1 MYSTESRQLNRAAR
15 SSPRGAYFF
24 SPCIARANPPFN
36 YNPWGQDKLMDDVRW
51 KYGIPP
57 ASNANFAWIQHMIHH
72 LAPNGKIG
80 LVLANGALSS
90 QSGGEGEIRKKI
102 IEDDLIEGIIA
113 MPPQLFYSVTIPATL
128 WFISKGKKQ
137 KGKTVFIDA
146 RKMGHMVDRK
156 HRDFTEEDIQK
167 LANTFEAFQNGTLE
181 DEKGFCS
188 VATIQDIAKQDY
200 VLTPG
205 RYVGIEEQV
214 DDGEPF
220 EEKMT
225 RLTSELSDMFERSHE
240 LEDEIRRNMKY
251 KLSDICEY
259 AKGKIKVSALDENTY
274 ISTENMLPNKGAI
287 TKAASLPTQEQTQAF
302 MKNDVLVSNIRPYF
316 KKIWYATFDGGCSN
330 DVLVFRAKDGVS
342 SRFLHYV
349 LADDTFFDYSMATS
363 KGTKMP
369 RGDKKAIME
378 YEVPE
383 LLYEDQCKIAGVLEV
398 IDEKIELNTDIN
410 KNLLE
415 QAQSIFTQEFLM
427 FDRIPDGWQESS
439 LLGIA
444 DYLNGLAM
452 QKYRPKDDEQGLPVL
467 KIKELRQGSCDFNS
481 ELCSPSIKPEYIV
494 HDGDVI
500 FSWSGSLL
508 VDLWCGGTCGLNQ
521 HLFKVTSST
530 YDKWFYYAWTNHH
543 LQKFAAIAADMA
555 TTMGH
560 IKREELSKAEV
571 LIPSQ
576 SDYDRI
582 GGLLAPLYDL
592 VIANRIENRKLAS
605 LRDELLP
612 QLMSGQLDVSEV
624 SL

>member
-1 MYSTESRQLNRAAR
+1 MS
-15 SSPRGAYFF
+15 F
-24 SPCIARANPPFN
+24 
-36 YNPWGQDKLMDDVRW
+36 
-51 KYGIPP
+51 
-57 ASNANFAWIQHMIHH
+57 
-72 LAPNGKIG
+72 
-80 LVLANGALSS
+80 
-90 QSGGEGEIRKKI
+90 
-102 IEDDLIEGIIA
+102 
-113 MPPQLFYSVTIPATL
+113 
-128 WFISKGKKQ
+128 
-137 KGKTVFIDA
+137 
-146 RKMGHMVDRK
+146 
-156 HRDFTEEDIQK
+156 
-167 LANTFEAFQNGTLE
+167 
-181 DEKGFCS
+181 
-188 VATIQDIAKQDY
+188 
-200 VLTPG
+200 
-205 RYVGIEEQV
+205 
-214 DDGEPF
+214 
-220 EEKMT
+220 
-225 RLTSELSDMFERSHE
+225 
-240 LEDEIRRNMKY
+240 
-251 KLSDICEY
+251 
-259 AKGKIKVSALDENTY
+259 DENTLY
-274 ISTENMLPNKGAI
+274 NIKT
-287 TKAASLPTQEQTQAF
+287 SLPGTRCPLFDLAIW
-302 MKNDVLVSNIRPYF
+302 KNGLAF
-316 KKIWYATFDGGCSN
+316 KKIDFSE
-330 DVLVFRAKDGVS
+330 DGVPVIKIAELNNGIGS
-342 SRFLHYV
+342 NTSFTEGDYGEEVRLHQGDLLFSWSGNPQTSIDVYKYQLDDGWLNQHIFKVTANETMVSKDFLFYLLKYLKPHFTQIATNKQTTGLGHV
-349 LADDTFFDYSMATS
+349 TIADLKRMSVV
-363 KGTKMP
+363 
-369 RGDKKAIME
+369 
-378 YEVPE
+378 VPE
-383 LLYEDQCKIAGVLEV
+383 KIIQDRIVAVV
-398 IDEKIELNTDIN
+398 KTIDDKIEVNNEIN

-530 YDKWFYYAWTNHH
+530 YDKWFYYAWTDHH